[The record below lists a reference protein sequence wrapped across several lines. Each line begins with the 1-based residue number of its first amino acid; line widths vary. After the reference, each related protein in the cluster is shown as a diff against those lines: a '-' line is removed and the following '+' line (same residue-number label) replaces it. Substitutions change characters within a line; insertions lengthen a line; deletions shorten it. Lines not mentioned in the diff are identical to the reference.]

1 MSFGVKPHGKIEKL
15 PCGGTE
21 EIVPPGDNVERAGG
35 IGKRENEQVAAVALP
50 RDGDGRDD
58 GEAKSGG
65 DKIFD
70 ALLVVQPCGDMERV
84 CLQSGSAEKIIGGT
98 LAAAAILPEQE
109 RV

>member
-35 IGKRENEQVAAVALP
+35 
-50 RDGDGRDD
+50 
-58 GEAKSGG
+58 
-65 DKIFD
+65 
-70 ALLVVQPCGDMERV
+70 
-84 CLQSGSAEKIIGGT
+84 AEKIIGGT